1 MAVKKKIDIQ
11 INSLSPALGET
22 IRQCRL
28 ALRMS
33 PREFANQL
41 HTSLTFVLQI
51 ERAEVAMTSQI
62 LEDCA
67 QILGLSPQELVDM
80 SMSKKMMMVLEPVD
94 EVSSME
100 CSA

>member
-1 MAVKKKIDIQ
+1 MAANKKIDIQ
-11 INSLSPALGET
+11 INSMSPMLGET

-28 ALRMS
+28 ALKMT

-51 ERAEVAMTSQI
+51 ERAEVAISSQI

-67 QILGLSPQELVDM
+67 NILGLSSAELCELAM
-80 SMSKKMMMVLEPVD
+80 SEKVMMVVESRD
-94 EVSSME
+94 ESSSTL
-100 CSA
+100 SA